1 MYTKEQVEKAFTIAL
16 EGQVIALDQ
25 MRSSMPTARDTQGAL
40 NNLVTFIGCG
50 LKEDLL
56 AGFKD
61 VMLIALESESREK
74 GIHAVEHREK
84 IGNALE
90 KLGVTQ

>member
-1 MYTKEQVEKAFTIAL
+1 MYTKEQVEKAFNVAL

-25 MRSSMPTARDTQGAL
+25 MRASMPTARDTQGAL

-50 LKEDLL
+50 LRDDLL

-61 VMLIALESESREK
+61 VMLVALEAENRES
-74 GIHAVEHREK
+74 GIHALEHKEK
-84 IGNALE
+84 ISNALE